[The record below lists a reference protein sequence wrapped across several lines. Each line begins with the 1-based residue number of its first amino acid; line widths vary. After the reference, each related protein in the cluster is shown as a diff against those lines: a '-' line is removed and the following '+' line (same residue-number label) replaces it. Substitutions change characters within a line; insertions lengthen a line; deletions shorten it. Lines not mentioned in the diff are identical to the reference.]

1 MKPKSL
7 FLLSILAL
15 LAAACGQAGAQ
26 SANLQ
31 VVATTPIL
39 ADVVSQVGGDL
50 IQLSVLI
57 PNNTDPHSFEP
68 APRDAALIA
77 EADLVFMNGLG
88 LEEFMQSLL
97 TDADAQAAVVS
108 ASDGVQ
114 TIAFAG
120 EEHEHEEGEEHDGEE
135 HEGEEHEH
143 EGADPHVWM
152 NPQNVKVWVENI
164 AAALGQA
171 DPQNAAAYRANAD
184 AYLQQ
189 LEELDSWAQEQI
201 AAIPTANR
209 KLVTDHESFG
219 YFAEHYGFEIVG
231 ALIPS
236 YSTLSEP
243 SAGELA
249 ELEAAVR
256 SYGVSAI
263 FIGVSVN
270 PALAERVAADTSV
283 TLVPVYTESLSEGE
297 PAGSYLDLIRY
308 DVLAI
313 VAALQ

>member
-1 MKPKSL
+1 MKPRIL
-7 FLLSILAL
+7 FVLSILAL
-15 LAAACGQAGAQ
+15 LIVACGQAVAQ
-26 SANLQ
+26 GPHLQ

-39 ADVVSQVGGDL
+39 ADVVSQVGGNV
-50 IQLSVLI
+50 IELSVLI

-77 EADLVFMNGLG
+77 EADLVFINGLG

-97 TDADAQAAVVS
+97 TDAGAQATVVS
-108 ASDGVQ
+108 VSDGVP

-120 EEHEHEEGEEHDGEE
+120 EEHEHDGEE

-164 AAALGQA
+164 VAALSQA
-171 DPQNAAAYRANAD
+171 DPQNAAVYRANGN
-184 AYLQQ
+184 AYAQQ
-189 LEELDSWAQEQI
+189 LAKLDRWAQEQI
-201 AAIPTANR
+201 ATIPTGNR
-209 KLVTDHESFG
+209 NLVTDHESFG
-219 YFAEHYGFEIVG
+219 YFAEHYGFEVVG

-283 TLVPVYTESLSEGE
+283 TLVPVYTESLSEGK

-308 DVLAI
+308 DIQAI